1 MEKPFPYVYWR
12 RISEVAFAL
21 LPIPFA
27 CDSLACEA
35 LFGAL
40 LIIAPTCL
48 VTYSVLK
55 NRQAKK
61 NGDPISSMFYNEHF
75 SWPDLA
81 IYIAGFTIYICYGW
95 HIFFIALWAT
105 NFIIAVTDMV
115 KTKKRAA
122 NEEEA

>member
-40 LIIAPTCL
+40 LIIASTCL

-122 NEEEA
+122 NEKEA

>member
-12 RISEVAFAL
+12 RISEVALAL
-21 LPIPFA
+21 LPVPFA
-27 CDSLACEA
+27 CDSLACKV
-35 LFGAL
+35 LLGAL
-40 LIIAPTCL
+40 LIIALAGL

-55 NRQAKK
+55 NRQAKN
-61 NGDPISSMFYNEHF
+61 NGDPISSMFYNVHY

-81 IYIAGFTIYICYGW
+81 IYIAGFTIYVCYGW
-95 HIFFIALWAT
+95 HIFFIALWAV
-105 NFIIAVTDMV
+105 NFIIAVMDMV